1 MARGFI
7 LRQAQDK
14 VECCQHAHVEL
25 WGALLFAAAE
35 KGFYEGQIAALPD
48 P

>member
-1 MARGFI
+1 MTRGFI

-14 VECCQHAHVEL
+14 VECCYHAHVEL
-25 WGALLFAAAE
+25 WAASLFAAAE
-35 KGFYEGQIAALPD
+35 KGFCKEQIAALPD